1 MTRCHFIPPIPLPM
15 FRACVINVS
24 GKCDKIHK
32 STSKERSEGNHVQ
45 NDWYF
50 ILLFVVISPI
60 LAAVPMLINYVLGPR
75 KPNAIKQQ
83 TYECGVE
90 TVGDAW
96 VQFKVQYYIYALV
109 FVIFDIEAVFLF
121 PIAAAY
127 GQLSLF
133 AIGATVLFILLLA
146 DGLAY
151 AWGRGVLEWV

>member
-1 MTRCHFIPPIPLPM
+1 MPR
-15 FRACVINVS
+15 
-24 GKCDKIHK
+24 KWDKIHK
-32 STSKERSEGNHVQ
+32 SNSKERSEQTHVQ

-50 ILLFVVISPI
+50 IVLFVVLSPI
-60 LAAVPMLINYVLGPR
+60 LAAVPMIINYVLGPR

-121 PIAAAY
+121 PVAAAY
-127 GQLSLF
+127 GQLTLF
-133 AIGATVLFILLLA
+133 AVGAAVLFILLLA

-151 AWGRGVLEWV
+151 AWGRGVLEWI